1 MGKLTIKEK
10 INVLIIGILVS
21 VLFFF
26 MIEVL
31 FAFIIKNTV
40 MGVMDNGFVLMLI
53 ILGLELLMFPIGI
66 LVGIMM
72 TKQIKL
78 KSVLKAS
85 LMAFISNLFFLIVVS
100 YISLFIAYPEV
111 FSEVSGVEIILIV
124 PQVLVY
130 FGIYILNNIILLFIF
145 SVVSYFIFYII
156 FLDVFHE
163 YKNYKTQNKYNGW

>member
-1 MGKLTIKEK
+1 MGRLTIKEK
-10 INVLIIGILVS
+10 VNVLIVGILVS

-40 MGVMDNGFVLMLI
+40 MGVLDNGIVLMLI
-53 ILGLELLMFPIGI
+53 ILGLELLIFPIGI
-66 LVGIMM
+66 VVGIMM
-72 TKQIKL
+72 TQKTKL

-85 LMAFISNLFFLIVVS
+85 LMAFICNLLFLIFIS

-130 FGIYILNNIILLFIF
+130 FGIYILNNVILLFIF

-163 YKNYKTQNKYNGW
+163 YKNYKTQKNYNSW